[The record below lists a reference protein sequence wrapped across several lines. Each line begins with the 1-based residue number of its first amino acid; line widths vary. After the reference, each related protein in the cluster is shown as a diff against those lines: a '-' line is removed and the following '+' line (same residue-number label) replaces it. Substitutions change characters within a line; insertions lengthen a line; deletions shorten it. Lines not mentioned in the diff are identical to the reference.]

1 MRNRLVLW
9 SVIACLLLGSV
20 GAITAQGGVW
30 DDADIVH
37 TIEDINA
44 AFDVSSR
51 GRVTVT
57 NTVVSI
63 MPDGR
68 VQISFDASV
77 SRPNGE
83 TTTVNGIIAILIGLV
98 RSNGFYVYRLED
110 VYITSVVDP
119 TVERGLTPR
128 TLSFI
133 AADWN
138 RYLRTAFAD
147 VARPLEMQV
156 TEGGIAARSR

>member
-1 MRNRLVLW
+1 MRNRVVLW

-20 GAITAQGGVW
+20 GAGMAQGGVW

-63 MPDGR
+63 MADGR

-77 SRPNGE
+77 SQPNGE
-83 TTTVNGIIAILIGLV
+83 TTTINGIIAILIGLL
-98 RSNGFYVYRLED
+98 RPNGFYVYRLED
-110 VYITSVVDP
+110 ILISSSVDP

-156 TEGGIAARSR
+156 SEGGIAARSR

>member
-1 MRNRLVLW
+1 MRNRVVLW

-20 GAITAQGGVW
+20 GMAMAQGGRW

-37 TIEDINA
+37 TIEEINA

-51 GRVTVT
+51 GRVTAT

-63 MPDGR
+63 MADGR

-77 SRPNGE
+77 SQPNGE
-83 TTTVNGIIAILIGLV
+83 TTTINGIIAILIGML
-98 RSNGFYVYRLED
+98 RPNGFLVYRLED
-110 VYITSVVDP
+110 ILISSAVDP

-138 RYLRTAFAD
+138 RYLRMAFAD